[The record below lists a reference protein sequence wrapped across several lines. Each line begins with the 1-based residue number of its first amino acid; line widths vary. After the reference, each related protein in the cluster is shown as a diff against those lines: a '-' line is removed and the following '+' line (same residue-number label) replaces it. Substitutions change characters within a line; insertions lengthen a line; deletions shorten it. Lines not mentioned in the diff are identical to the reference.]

1 MIAYEDISHLAM
13 EVTDL
18 DAAERFYAG
27 ALGMELICRDS
38 GELGNG
44 RLILKNGSGQ
54 LLFLEKVDEMS
65 QRSRFSGPDSNN
77 VPDPGGNL
85 RYKGAHLAMS
95 IGSVAEYDEIYDK
108 LEAHGA
114 YLEGDLRAAQRAP
127 GEKSVYLYDPRGKP
141 AAAHHPAHAL
151 IVNPSRQDGVHQ
163 LAVPS
168 PGSCPCRRI
177 AWVREP

>member
-65 QRSRFSGPDSNN
+65 QRSRFSGPT
-77 VPDPGGNL
+77 PTTF
-85 RYKGAHLAMS
+85 R
-95 IGSVAEYDEIYDK
+95 I
-108 LEAHGA
+108 
-114 YLEGDLRAAQRAP
+114 
-127 GEKSVYLYDPRGKP
+127 P
-141 AAAHHPAHAL
+141 AATSATKAPT
-151 IVNPSRQDGVHQ
+151 
-163 LAVPS
+163 S
-168 PGSCPCRRI
+168 P
-177 AWVREP
+177 